1 MCSLHCTTKCPS
13 LVKLCLPQTLFLNWN
28 CELVFWVLM
37 SQLQPFN
44 FFKVYLV
51 FTLNVWLL
59 GMSAHWN
66 RAHYSLEHV
75 HEVTYSFVGCC
86 ELPGGL
92 WVPYDQVCIRAFSNS
107 PFSRIKVED
116 FCCVSTGDS
125 YKSVFVHFS
134 AVLGKIK
141 TQIVSYFCDRCTSH
155 PRMRKLKVSTTY
167 R

>member
-1 MCSLHCTTKCPS
+1 MS
-13 LVKLCLPQTLFLNWN
+13 FLGFDVTALLN
-28 CELVFWVLM
+28 L
-37 SQLQPFN
+37 
-44 FFKVYLV
+44 FKVDFV

-59 GMSAHWN
+59 GMSAH
-66 RAHYSLEHV
+66 YSLQHV
-75 HEVTYSFVGCC
+75 NEVTCSFVGCC
-86 ELPGGL
+86 ELPGSL

-125 YKSVFVHFS
+125 YKPVFVHFS

-141 TQIVSYFCDRCTSH
+141 TEIVSYFCDRCTSR
-155 PRMRKLKVSTTY
+155 PRMRKLKVSSTD